1 MSITIIYDQQSFV
14 TEEILKI
21 SQEWIWYF
29 DLQAKISPITP
40 YKINLSMNC
49 FYEMFEDTN
58 GLIRH
63 RKWKKDRKYNGKANK
78 NNNKKRQTMFDGTLH

>member
-1 MSITIIYDQQSFV
+1 MSIAIIYDQQSFV

-21 SQEWIWYF
+21 IQVWIFNF
-29 DLQAKISPITP
+29 DLQTKISPITP

-63 RKWKKDRKYNGKANK
+63 RKWKKDRKYNGKARE

>member
-1 MSITIIYDQQSFV
+1 MSIAIIYDQQSFV

-21 SQEWIWYF
+21 SKVWIF
-29 DLQAKISPITP
+29 NFVLQTKISPITP

-63 RKWKKDRKYNGKANK
+63 RKWKKE
-78 NNNKKRQTMFDGTLH
+78 NNNKKRQTMFDGTLHWKLKIRLAF